1 MDSKRNIKVDAQNK
15 KRIRE
20 SFSKE
25 HNLSPSEKMRE
36 RVRKQLGQVTNR
48 DKTLKENN
56 KSWIREDL
64 NRYEHTWEA
73 EGQANIDISVART
86 FMDEEDIEYE
96 REKLQKGKIS
106 LEELSHA
113 EAIFGR
119 VPRQDLAFFELHS
132 EETIEN
138 KKSEPL
144 ISFDSRVSMSLG
156 TGKRIGNRIDSAINT
171 STSAFSPA
179 SATTDNVKKSEITTT
194 EANDTTSNSNLP
206 SNNTDCNS
214 SSENASTIAKEWR
227 RRLQATKKK

>member
-1 MDSKRNIKVDAQNK
+1 MDSNRNIKVDAQNK

-20 SFSKE
+20 NFSKE

-36 RVRKQLGQVTNR
+36 RVRKQLGQVINR

-119 VPRQDLAFFELHS
+119 VPRQDLAFFKLHS

-144 ISFDSRVSMSLG
+144 IAFDSRVSMSLS
-156 TGKRIGNRIDSAINT
+156 TGKRMGNRIDSAINT
-171 STSAFSPA
+171 STSAC
-179 SATTDNVKKSEITTT
+179 VKKLEITTT
-194 EANDTTSNSNLP
+194 ESNDTTSNSNLL
-206 SNNTDCNS
+206 SNNTDRNS
-214 SSENASTIAKEWR
+214 SNENASTIAKEWR
-227 RRLQATKKK
+227 RRLEATKKK